1 MELYIVDTYVIE
13 TLENMNEHE
22 ELVKQKIDELN
33 PEYYT
38 VDTDVI
44 RTVFRTTITTMA
56 QS

>member
-13 TLENMNEHE
+13 TLENINEHE